1 MKQCYLILLLLFPA
15 FLSAQTTD
23 SLKKTQSFLS
33 GRVTDLSGKPVDRAT
48 ITLPDTKH
56 KTLTDRE
63 GEFKLSGISAGTY
76 HILIKAL
83 GYNELQEI
91 ISIKNNEENRVT
103 FTLEVKSEKLT
114 EVAITGQKRKTAS
127 ITKSELALIDIPIS
141 IQVIDRKL
149 IEQRQIISIE
159 DAIKNVSGLTQ
170 NNSYNGAYSMFNG
183 RGFDLNASANFR
195 RNGIF
200 TYNNSQLFTDNIESI
215 EILKGP
221 ASIQFG
227 DIAPGAVMNFVTKKP
242 LDTTFQ
248 KFELKVDDY
257 GMIRPTIDINGK
269 LTKNNK
275 LLYRLNTSYESGKD
289 FVDHVNSKNYLIA
302 PTIAWKITDQLNWN
316 IELVARNDQR
326 TMSPGLVSK
335 NGDFEELKKMS
346 VRTFL
351 GEPNT
356 QARYNE
362 ASVYAT
368 LSYKLNKDWH
378 FQNTFYYSK
387 VNSSYES
394 IYFTDN
400 KVLDNGD
407 LNRKNEFWR
416 TFEKSIGTS
425 NDLIGKIKVLN
436 MTHNVVLGFDN
447 FYSDNAYYNAEYKDL
462 KPFNIYNPRYGENEL
477 PLTPGFE
484 GDKDKEKSFIKRY
497 GFYLQ
502 DQIKIW
508 KDKLQ
513 FLLGIRFNATTRGQK
528 YTAAVPAPD
537 GYRNDK
543 QTPFTPRFGL
553 LFKPYP
559 NLSFYASYAKS
570 YEQNGWE
577 TTSRIMLKP
586 TLGEQLDFG
595 VKSNFLN
602 DRLGI
607 SLSVFKINKSDVM
620 GYVMGLAGKPD
631 FPHLF
636 YNEEFKWALYDGAK
650 HRSKGIEL
658 DINGKITGELSVNIA
673 ASYIEAKVVADP
685 AYKTGNLLSGA
696 PKVISNLWADYQ
708 LDKILLKGLDIGLG
722 LSYRGQ
728 FYSNTLNLPNQ
739 KVSSYLSMDLA
750 VGYKYKNVFTRLNV
764 SNLTNNIGYL
774 ATDGV
779 YRPFWPR
786 RSIFSIGYKI

>member
-1 MKQCYLILLLLFPA
+1 MKQLYFILLILFPTL
-15 FLSAQTTD
+15 LSAQTTD
-23 SLKKTQSFLS
+23 SLSKAPISLS
-33 GRVTDLSGKPVDRAT
+33 GRVTDLSGNAIDKAT
-48 ITLPDTKH
+48 ITVMDTKF
-56 KTLTDRE
+56 KTFTDRR
-63 GEFKLSGISAGTY
+63 GEFKLNVLAGGAY
-76 HILIKAL
+76 QIRIKAL
-83 GYNELQEI
+83 GYQELQEAI
-91 ISIKNNEENRVT
+91 TVKNNDQSMLV
-103 FTLEVKSEKLT
+103 FKLEVKSESLT

-141 IQVIDRKL
+141 IQVIDHTL
-149 IEQRQIISIE
+149 IEQRQITSIE

-170 NNSYNGAYSMFNG
+170 SDSYNGAYSMFNG
-183 RGFDLNASANFR
+183 RGFGLNSSANFR

-200 TYNNSQLFTDNIESI
+200 TYNNSQLYTDNIESI

-248 KFELKVDDY
+248 RFEVKADDY
-257 GMIRPTIDINGK
+257 GMIRPAIDINGK
-269 LTKNNK
+269 LTKDNK
-275 LLYRLNTSYESGKD
+275 LLYRLNTSYENGSS
-289 FVDHVNSKNYLIA
+289 FVDYVKNKSYLIA
-302 PTIAWKITDQLNWN
+302 PTVAWKITEDLSWN

-326 TMSPGLVSK
+326 TMSPGIVSK
-335 NGDFEELKKMS
+335 NADFSEVKKMPIS
-346 VRTFL
+346 IFL

-362 ASVYAT
+362 AGVYST
-368 LSYKLNKDWH
+368 LGYHLNSNWH

-394 IYFTDN
+394 IFFTDN

-407 LNRKNEFWR
+407 LNRTNEFWR

-425 NDLIGKIKVLN
+425 NDLIGKIKFLN
-436 MTHNVVLGFDN
+436 TTHNVVIGFDN
-447 FYSDNAYYNAEYKDL
+447 FYTDNAYYNAEYKQL
-462 KPFNIYNPRYGENEL
+462 KPLNIYNPKYGENEL
-477 PLTPGFE
+477 PLIPGYE
-484 GDKDKEKSFIKRY
+484 GDKNIEKSFIKRY
-497 GFYLQ
+497 GFYVQ

-508 KDKLQ
+508 QDKIQL
-513 FLLGIRFNATTRGQK
+513 LLGIRFNKTIRGQK
-528 YTAAVPAPD
+528 YTAAVPAPE
-537 GYRNDK
+537 GYLDDK

-553 LFKPYP
+553 LFKPYA

-577 TTSRIMLKP
+577 TISRIMLKP
-586 TLGEQLDFG
+586 TMGEQLDFG
-595 VKSNFLN
+595 VKSNLLN

-607 SLSVFKINKSDVM
+607 SLSVFKINKTDVT
-620 GYVMGLAGKPD
+620 GYVMGLDSKPD

-636 YNEEFKWALYDGAK
+636 YNEQFKWALYDGAK
-650 HRSKGIEL
+650 HSSKGIEL
-658 DINGKITGELSVNIA
+658 DINGKITTDLSVNIA
-673 ASYIEAKVVADP
+673 ASYIEAKVVSDP
-685 AYKTGNLLSGA
+685 AYKTGNILSGA
-696 PKVISNLWADYQ
+696 PKVISNLWLDYQ
-708 LDKILLKGLDIGLG
+708 LDKVLLKGVDVGYG

-739 KVSSYLSMDLA
+739 KVSSYLSMDLVA
-750 VGYKYKNVFTRLNV
+750 GYKYKNIFTRLSV
-764 SNLTNNIGYL
+764 SNLTNNTGYL

-786 RSIFSIGYKI
+786 RTVFSIGYKI